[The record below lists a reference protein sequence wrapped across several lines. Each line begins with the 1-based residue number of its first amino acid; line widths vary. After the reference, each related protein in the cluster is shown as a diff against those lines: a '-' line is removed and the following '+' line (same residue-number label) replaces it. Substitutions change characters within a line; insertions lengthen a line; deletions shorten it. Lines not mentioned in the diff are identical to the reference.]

1 MNIRKNA
8 EEDYTSEKEE
18 EVFNALCKNWHG
30 DSIPEFQVLSNM
42 ERFFSPESQTRILV
56 ILSDFRGQRA
66 KTYIE
71 DEIASFDT
79 RKLKEAVLK
88 NQEKNYVFLGVGL
101 GSRYIAEHVFTD
113 SLQITADNFYSMP
126 NLIGSEIARLVQ
138 IHHSLR

>member
-1 MNIRKNA
+1 
-8 EEDYTSEKEE
+8 
-18 EVFNALCKNWHG
+18 
-30 DSIPEFQVLSNM
+30 M